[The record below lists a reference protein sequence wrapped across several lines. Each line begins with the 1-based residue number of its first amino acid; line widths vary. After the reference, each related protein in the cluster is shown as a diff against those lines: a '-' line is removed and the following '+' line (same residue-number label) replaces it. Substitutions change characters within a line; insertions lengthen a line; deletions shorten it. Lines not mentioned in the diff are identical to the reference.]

1 MTDKKSQ
8 DFDKTFEDLSNKYG
22 LKKQEVKESE
32 DLSASKGYMLG
43 ISLFSH
49 TLIGLFI
56 GFCIDRF
63 TGTAPLF
70 IIIFLFLG
78 FIAGF
83 RYIWKNINK

>member
-1 MTDKKSQ
+1 MDKKNSQ
-8 DFDKTFEDLSNKYG
+8 EFDKTLDDLSKKYG
-22 LKKQEVKESE
+22 IKKAEETESE
-32 DLSASKGYMLG
+32 ELSASKGYMLG

-56 GFCIDRF
+56 GFCVDKL

-83 RYIWKNINK
+83 RYIWKNINR

>member
-1 MTDKKSQ
+1 MDKKKSQ
-8 DFDKTFEDLSNKYG
+8 EFDKRLDDLSTKYG
-22 LKKQEVKESE
+22 LKKQEEPEST

-56 GFCIDRF
+56 GFCVDRL
-63 TGTAPLF
+63 TDTAPLF